1 MGSNSETNC
10 QQNVKKFWN
19 CGAAARDVFQI
30 LTTTL
35 LGLHLPLSFLLLARL
50 STARYLLS
58 VSDNYPTTKPNS
70 LLCSIFLYTKPT
82 ILLLLVSLVSVAALT
97 HGLTGKIAFL
107 RPSLEPVARH
117 SLYAAW
123 VFLCTLQVCVGL
135 GIEGSIAAG
144 VDGLRFAEKR
154 SLLCRVIFFLGLHE
168 TTLFW
173 SRNVVKPVVDDTVFG
188 YVKEEKWV
196 EKVAMAFTFGGLW
209 WWRLRNEVEPLV
221 VVAEIK
227 REFMISVGVDDFMG
241 WWLYYLTVTI
251 GMVKVVKGLI
261 WAVTS
266 LIWRRVQ
273 ASTANDEKV

>member
-50 STARYLLS
+50 SKVCYLLS

-173 SRNVVKPVVDDTVFG
+173 SRNVVKPVVNDTVFG

-196 EKVAMAFTFGGLW
+196 EKAAMAFTFGGLW

-241 WWLYYLTVTI
+241 W
-251 GMVKVVKGLI
+251 
-261 WAVTS
+261 
-266 LIWRRVQ
+266 
-273 ASTANDEKV
+273 